1 MPWAKLESRA
11 TYNLATSGVAHWKLR
26 DLPVRIEDL
35 EINGPTFYG
44 YGPLNEALA
53 RRCGVPVDHLVV
65 ATRNFHGELPG
76 AGRRAE
82 ERRRSAGR
90 TSDL

>member
-35 EINGPTFYG
+35 EINGPSFYG
-44 YGPLNEALA
+44 YAPLNEALA
-53 RRCGVPVDHLVV
+53 AHCGVAVGPAGGGDGNVD
-65 ATRNFHGELPG
+65 GELSRARDG
-76 AGRRAE
+76 AEAGR
-82 ERRRSAGR
+82 
-90 TSDL
+90 